1 VETAETILLA
11 MVGIFVGAAIWN
23 VARSQAA
30 NRPLF
35 GTPICTGCEARS
47 HPTGWLPFYGIG
59 LARHCKN
66 CGVHQH
72 WVRLAFELGVGAY
85 FAILAM
91 SHDWGL
97 DLAASLLFAV
107 PLLVILLVDWWTR
120 LIYTNVIG
128 VGLMLGLVIA
138 LIDGPWQL
146 VNSLLSMVGSAA
158 AFGLLFVMA
167 ALIYRNISVVPFGLG
182 DVYLA
187 AMIGA
192 MVRYPAVVSALFLGV
207 LLAGVVLAL
216 LLASKRVSRQTAVP
230 YGPFL
235 CAGALV
241 SLVLGP

>member
-1 VETAETILLA
+1 MEIAGTILLA
-11 MVGIFVGAAIWN
+11 VLGLFVGAAIWN

-30 NRPLF
+30 KRPLF
-35 GTPICTGCEARS
+35 GAPSCDECETLW
-47 HPTGWLPFYGIG
+47 HLTGWLPLYGFG
-59 LARHCKN
+59 FARRCKN

-72 WVRLAFELGVGAY
+72 GMRLAFELAVGAY
-85 FAILAM
+85 FVILALG
-91 SHDWGL
+91 HGWGL
-97 DLAASLLFAV
+97 DLVAALLFAV

-128 VGLMLGLVIA
+128 LGVMLGLLIA
-138 LIDGPWQL
+138 IVEGPWVL
-146 VNSLLSMVGSAA
+146 VNSLLSAVGAA
-158 AFGLLFVMA
+158 AVFGLLFVTA

-207 LLAGVVLAL
+207 LLAGVVLAV

-241 SLVLGP
+241 SLMLGP

>member
-1 VETAETILLA
+1 METVGTILLA
-11 MVGIFVGAAIWN
+11 MLGLVVGAAIWN

-35 GTPICTGCEARS
+35 GTPTCTGCEALS
-47 HPTGWLPFYGIG
+47 HPTAWLPFYGFG
-59 LARHCKN
+59 FARHCKD
-66 CGVHQH
+66 CGTHQH
-72 WVRLAFELGVGAY
+72 SARLAFELGVGAY
-85 FAILAM
+85 FAIFAF
-91 SHDWGL
+91 SHGWGL
-97 DLAASLLFAV
+97 DLLAALLFAV

-120 LIYTNVIG
+120 LIYTNVIAL
-128 VGLMLGLVIA
+128 GLLLGLVIA

-146 VNSLLSMVGSAA
+146 VNSLLSMVGAAA

-216 LLASKRVSRQTAVP
+216 LLVSKRVSRQTAVP

-241 SLVLGP
+241 SLMLGP